1 VTLKDPIKLAVTGGT
16 GNVAYGFIFRAVS
29 GDLFG
34 ADQPVVLHLH
44 DLDQML
50 PRAEGVV
57 MELEDCAFPLLQ
69 DVVVTSEYD
78 RAFDGVSW
86 AALIGSVPRKEGM
99 ERGDLLTANG
109 GIFGPVGKAIN
120 DNAADDV
127 RVVVVG
133 NPCNTNALI
142 ARSHAPDVP
151 GDRWLAMTRLDQNRA
166 ESLLAAKAEA
176 GVAQVT
182 NLAIWGNHS
191 ATQYP
196 DAANARVD
204 GKPAPEVVGD
214 DAWLAGEFIEKVQKR
229 GAAVIEARG
238 ASSAASA
245 ANGIFDSIKSL
256 LEPTAGGDCFS
267 NAVVSAGEYGVPEGL
282 MFSFPLRSSGQRDW
296 SIIEGFS
303 HTAEAEAKI
312 KATTDELLAER
323 EAVKDLLGPA
333 SGR

>member
-1 VTLKDPIKLAVTGGT
+1 MKPPIKLAVTGAT

-29 GDLFG
+29 GELFG
-34 ADQPVVLHLH
+34 PDQPVQLHLH

-50 PRAEGVV
+50 PRADGVV
-57 MELEDCAFPLLQ
+57 MELEDCAFPLLH
-69 DVVVTSEYD
+69 DIVVTSDYSA
-78 RAFDGVSW
+78 AFDGVSW
-86 AALIGSVPRKEGM
+86 AVLIGSVPRKEGM

-109 GIFGPVGKAIN
+109 GIFGPVGGAIN
-120 DNAADDV
+120 DGAADDV

-151 GDRWLAMTRLDQNRA
+151 GDRWFAMTRLDQNRA
-166 ESLLAAKAEA
+166 ESLLAAKA
-176 GVAQVT
+176 GGRVADVA

-196 DAANARVD
+196 DAANATVA
-204 GKPAPEVVGD
+204 GKPAPDAVGD
-214 DAWLAGEFIEKVQKR
+214 DAWLRGEFIEKVQKR

-245 ANGIFDSIKSL
+245 ANAAFDSIRSL
-256 LEPTAGGDCFS
+256 LVPTPEGDCFS
-267 NAVVSAGEYGVPEGL
+267 NGVVSAGEYGVPEGL
-282 MFSFPLRSSGQRDW
+282 VFSFPLRSDGKGSW
-296 SIIEGFS
+296 SVIEGFT
-303 HTAEAEAKI
+303 HAPEAQALVDATTAELVAEK
-312 KATTDELLAER
+312 ES
-323 EAVKDLLGPA
+323 VSDLLGLA

>member
-1 VTLKDPIKLAVTGGT
+1 MKTPIKLAVTGAT

-29 GDLFG
+29 GELFG
-34 ADQPVVLHLH
+34 PDQPVTLHLH

-57 MELEDCAFPLLQ
+57 MELEDCAFPLLH
-69 DVVVTSEYD
+69 DIVVTSDYKA
-78 RAFDGVSW
+78 AFHGVSW
-86 AALIGSVPRKEGM
+86 AVLIGSVPRKEGM

-120 DNAADDV
+120 DGASDDV
-127 RVVVVG
+127 RVIVVG

-166 ESLLAAKAEA
+166 ESLLASRA
-176 GVAQVT
+176 GARVADVA
-182 NLAIWGNHS
+182 NLCIWGNHS

-196 DAANARVD
+196 DAANATIA

-214 DAWLAGEFIEKVQKR
+214 DAWLRGEFIEKVQKR
-229 GAAVIEARG
+229 GAAVIAARG

-245 ANGIFDSIKSL
+245 ANGAFDSVRAL
-256 LEPTAGGDCFS
+256 LEPTPKGDCFS
-267 NAVVSAGEYGVPEGL
+267 NAVVSSGEYGIPEGL
-282 MFSFPLRSSGQRDW
+282 MFSFPLRSDGDGNW
-296 SIIEGFS
+296 SIIEGFEHS
-303 HTAEAEAKI
+303 PEAQKLIDATTAE
-312 KATTDELLAER
+312 LLSEK
-323 EAVKDLLGPA
+323 EAVKDLLGLS

>member
-1 VTLKDPIKLAVTGGT
+1 MTLKSPIKLAVTGAT

-29 GDLFG
+29 GALFG
-34 ADQPVVLHLH
+34 PDQPVVLHLH

-50 PRAEGVV
+50 GRAEGVV
-57 MELEDCAFPLLQ
+57 MELEDCAFPLLSG
-69 DVVVTSEYD
+69 VVVTSDYD
-78 RAFDGVSW
+78 KAFDGVSW
-86 AALIGSVPRKEGM
+86 AALVGSVPRKEGM

-109 GIFGPVGKAIN
+109 GIFGPVGQAIN
-120 DNAADDV
+120 SNAADDV
-127 RVVVVG
+127 RIVVVG

-151 GDRWLAMTRLDQNRA
+151 GDRWQAMTRLDQNRA
-166 ESLLAAKAEA
+166 ESLLAAKAGAE
-176 GVAQVT
+176 VRDVT

-196 DAANARVD
+196 DSANARIG
-204 GKPAPEVVGD
+204 GKAAPEVVGD
-214 DAWLAGEFIEKVQKR
+214 DAWLGGEFIEKVQKR
-229 GAAVIEARG
+229 GAAVLEARG

-245 ANGIFDSIKSL
+245 ANGIFDSIKAV
-256 LEPTAGGDCFS
+256 LEPTDGGDCFS

-282 MFSFPLRSSGQRDW
+282 MFSFPLKSSGKGDW
-296 SIIEGFS
+296 SVVEGFGHS
-303 HTAEAEAKI
+303 DEAQVRI
-312 KATTDELLAER
+312 KATTDELISER